1 VLAQAMYVVGLG
13 SNLGARYATIAQ
25 AVERLGASAD
35 CRVLARSRVYESEPL
50 GPPQPLFLNA
60 AVLVDSAL
68 SPEALL
74 GAALD
79 IERALGRVR
88 EARWGPRTIDLD
100 LLWGPRPVASAR
112 LTLPHPGLSER
123 WFALAPL
130 LDVVRG
136 APAGLIADDA
146 APAQL
151 AALAAIAGEQLS
163 ALGGVPE
170 GVRITQFGEES
181 ARAHT

>member
-1 VLAQAMYVVGLG
+1 MYIIGLG

-25 AVERLGASAD
+25 AVERLDQLAD
-35 CRVLARSRVYESEPL
+35 CRVVARSRVYESEPL
-50 GPPQPLFLNA
+50 GPPPQPLYLNA

-68 SPEALL
+68 TPQELL
-74 GAALD
+74 RAALG
-79 IERALGRVR
+79 IELALGRVR
-88 EARWGPRTIDLD
+88 DVRWGPRTIDLD
-100 LLWGPRPVASAR
+100 LLWGPRPVSSAR
-112 LTLPHPGLSER
+112 LTLPHPGLPAR

-136 APAGLIADDA
+136 VP
-146 APAQL
+146 QL
-151 AALAAIAGEQLS
+151 SALAATAETHLS

-170 GVRITQFGEES
+170 GVTITQFGEES